1 MMKRSVAAWL
11 LIGLSLSVPQFCK
24 GEAAGPGLQGA
35 GRAEVPWEIPR
46 RALEAVPGARQ
57 GWRAPRAVRR
67 RRRALGASEKCWQSQ
82 SGVRGAER
90 GKGVRGDRGEIE
102 ERRGLWQAGG
112 NGAPENQRL
121 LGSLG
126 QRVTARTSLGNASDA
141 SHGRRAGLPWGPGPG
156 GERVG
161 VI

>member
-24 GEAAGPGLQGA
+24 GEVAGPGLQGA
-35 GRAEVPWEIPR
+35 GRAEVPWEMPR

-57 GWRAPRAVRR
+57 RWRAPRAVRR

-90 GKGVRGDRGEIE
+90 GKRVRGDRGEIE
-102 ERRGLWQAGG
+102 ERRGLGQAAG
-112 NGAPENQRL
+112 NGAPGNQRL

-126 QRVTARTSLGNASDA
+126 QRGHCAN
-141 SHGRRAGLPWGPGPG
+141 LPGQCQ
-156 GERVG
+156 
-161 VI
+161 